1 MPQTLHLYILTA
13 AISGNLATYQA
24 LYPHQLTLLHE
35 VCIILYP
42 KLYLKMMLRIKK
54 LAKGHIAIKEEGP
67 RIEVRV
73 HSCSLQNVW
82 STHIQSWAEPH
93 TTILPWKIMVFSTFK
108 ELSTPFI
115 LTHIFFL
122 WIVVSICICRQRATV
137 WEKKKHIQGTDTSI
151 RHTWVWI
158 LALSHTRCVI
168 YPEPS

>member
-82 STHIQSWAEPH
+82 STHIQS
-93 TTILPWKIMVFSTFK
+93 
-108 ELSTPFI
+108 
-115 LTHIFFL
+115 
-122 WIVVSICICRQRATV
+122 
-137 WEKKKHIQGTDTSI
+137 
-151 RHTWVWI
+151 
-158 LALSHTRCVI
+158 
-168 YPEPS
+168 